1 MKKNATG
8 EKNDTAEDMAYNKIK
23 VAINKRYIKRGSQLV
38 ETALARQLKV
48 SRTPVRGAIRRLVY
62 EGYVE
67 LHPKKGAFVIEPSF
81 LGIKQN
87 FAVRAQ
93 LEKMAAAQAAKHIT
107 KKQIKEL
114 FRLIDEEEKLFEARE
129 IERYFHT
136 NGTIHLMIAEA
147 SNNPVLLHYVKDLLN
162 RTKIYLILFDP
173 FYKLAIN
180 PSVAEHLEIAKQ
192 LEKGDSKKVEK
203 LMQKRLDNAFGDM
216 EIDEKDLIP
225 DDYLAL

>member
-1 MKKNATG
+1 MKKDDNS
-8 EKNDTAEDMAYNKIK
+8 KHKDTAEDMAYNKIK

-67 LHPKKGAFVIEPSF
+67 FHPKKGAFVIEPSF
-81 LGIKQN
+81 IGIKQN

-93 LEKMAAAQAAKHIT
+93 LEKMAAAEAAKYIT

-114 FRLIDEEEKLFEARE
+114 YRLIDKEDKLFEARQFE
-129 IERYFHT
+129 EYWQT
-136 NGTIHLMIAEA
+136 NDTIHLLIAEA
-147 SNNPVLLHYVKDLLN
+147 SGNPVLLHYVKDLLN

-180 PSVAEHLEIAKQ
+180 PSVSEHLEIVKQ

-203 LMQKRLDNAFGDM
+203 LVQKHLDSAFGEM

-225 DDYLAL
+225 EDYLAL

>member
-1 MKKNATG
+1 MVYACL
-8 EKNDTAEDMAYNKIK
+8 DCHLAPNK
-23 VAINKRYIKRGSQLV
+23 V
-38 ETALARQLKV
+38 
-48 SRTPVRGAIRRLVY
+48 
-62 EGYVE
+62 
-67 LHPKKGAFVIEPSF
+67 
-81 LGIKQN
+81 
-87 FAVRAQ
+87 
-93 LEKMAAAQAAKHIT
+93 KHIT

-203 LMQKRLDNAFGDM
+203 LMQKHLDNAFGDM

>member
-1 MKKNATG
+1 MKKGDTV
-8 EKNDTAEDMAYNKIK
+8 EKKTTAEDMAYNKIK

-38 ETALARQLKV
+38 ETSLAKQLKV
-48 SRTPVRGAIRRLVY
+48 SRTPVRGAIRRLAY

-67 LHPKKGAFVIEPSF
+67 FHPKKGAFVIEPS
-81 LGIKQN
+81 LIGIKQN

-93 LEKMAAAQAAKHIT
+93 LEKMAVVQAAKNIT

-114 FRLIDEEEKLFEARE
+114 YRLIKEEEKLFEAQKFE
-129 IERYFHT
+129 QYYHT
-136 NGTIHLMIAEA
+136 NDAFHILIAEA
-147 SNNPVLLHYVKDLLN
+147 ANNPVLLHYVKDLLN

-180 PSVAEHLEIAKQ
+180 PSVAEHLEIVKH
-192 LEKGDSKKVEK
+192 LEKGNTKKVETV
-203 LMQKRLDNAFGDM
+203 MQKHLDSVFNDM
-216 EIDEKDLIP
+216 NIDEKDLMP